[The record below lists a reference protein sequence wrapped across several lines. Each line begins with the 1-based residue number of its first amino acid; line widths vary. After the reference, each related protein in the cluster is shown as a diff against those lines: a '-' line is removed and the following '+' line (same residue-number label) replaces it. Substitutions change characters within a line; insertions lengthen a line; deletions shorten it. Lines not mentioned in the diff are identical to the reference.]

1 MNFTVFYLTTW
12 YFYVRKKVL
21 AIKVMTT
28 VSVVLTF
35 LTFLVIIGY
44 HILWVSGKM
53 IYVKRAEER
62 MRHFFPQYYKKLFP
76 PKRKCKRQL
85 KNVDSFDESCSDFR
99 EPLLGD
105 NF

>member
-1 MNFTVFYLTTW
+1 MKWEEGGGKAPCCHYATVVTTRERVWYCFLLHFPWGFY
-12 YFYVRKKVL
+12 
-21 AIKVMTT
+21 IIN
-28 VSVVLTF
+28 SVQ
-35 LTFLVIIGY
+35 
-44 HILWVSGKM
+44 SK
-53 IYVKRAEER
+53 YVKRAEER